1 MCESGDQIVF
11 SVARLPDRKI
21 WLPTKTVL
29 KSHKKPKIKR
39 TKFYEHLFPSNMHIC
54 LLCERFLAS
63 GTPQNL
69 ITDTNWKMSK
79 KNIVRLNSLTF
90 NKKSNTFF

>member
-1 MCESGDQIVF
+1 
-11 SVARLPDRKI
+11 
-21 WLPTKTVL
+21 
-29 KSHKKPKIKR
+29 
-39 TKFYEHLFPSNMHIC
+39 MHIC

-69 ITDTNWKMSK
+69 ITDTNWKTSK